1 MITTPAYF
9 VQLDFSTVLRLS
21 SRGDQTWG
29 GYTWTGGRLGKVQI
43 SNNGGQVELINT
55 DLVASALTLNE
66 GVADRAV
73 SIWSFDGDT
82 PASPTLIFSGVGDKL
97 EIGADRVRV
106 TLTTENRRTLYSPR
120 RFINAVSGFNHL
132 LPAGKSITWAGQTYL
147 LERK

>member
-21 SRGDQTWG
+21 SRGDQTWN

-55 DLVASALTLNE
+55 DLVAGALTLNE
-66 GVADRAV
+66 GVADRAI

-82 PASPTLIFSGVGDKL
+82 PSSSTLIFSGVGDKL
-97 EIGADRVRV
+97 EIGADRVRIM
-106 TLTTENRRTLYSPR
+106 LTTENRRTLYSPR

-132 LPAGKSITWAGQTYL
+132 IPAGKSITWAGQTYL

>member
-43 SNNGGQVELINT
+43 NNNGGQVELINT

-132 LPAGKSITWAGQTYL
+132 LPAGKSVTWAGQTYL